1 MSQTSCLIQFTN
13 NHYKFFFAGGSA
25 LGSPRVSAEDTGRK
39 AAHELLEA
47 IESGGCVDKY
57 IQVGSAP
64 FVKK

>member
-1 MSQTSCLIQFTN
+1 
-13 NHYKFFFAGGSA
+13 
-25 LGSPRVSAEDTGRK
+25 VSAEDTGRK